1 MVYLGLEPGAAGWK
15 TQTNPLS
22 YGGTP
27 FNSFYS
33 NMTVI
38 HIPNQTKKKE
48 LFLHKLME
56 NPENTHYRLISRLT
70 GFGSFGAYL
79 KRAPYF
85 LVWQNPIIQKI
96 WRPVANL
103 IKLRS

>member
-15 TQTNPLS
+15 TQTNAL
-22 YGGTP
+22 
-27 FNSFYS
+27 SFYS